1 MELHERLST
10 GTNNSTPVFSG
21 GRDPFAEVKNRI
33 HLLLVSDLGPQ
44 LFDLPDSDIARE
56 RAMAEIREQL
66 QQEPQLSR
74 SDRERLAREISD
86 DVFGYGPIEQLISD
100 PSVSEIMVNGHEQI
114 WIERDG
120 KITQTGLQF
129 ADDAQLRRIITK
141 MVGQVGRRID
151 ESSPMVDA
159 RLPDGSRV
167 NAIISPLSL
176 SGPLLTIRR
185 FSAERFDL
193 DELVRIGTM
202 SQESCDFLCSCI
214 KAELNLL
221 ISGGTGTGK
230 TTMLNALSAA
240 VPDRDRIVTIED
252 AAELQLKQKHTLRLE
267 SRPKNIEGEGE
278 ITIRD
283 LVRNALRMRPDR
295 IIVGEVRGAEALDM
309 LQAMNTG
316 HEGSLSTI
324 HANSPRDALSR
335 LETMVLMAGYD
346 LPLRAI
352 RHNVASALD
361 LIVQIERLDD
371 GTRHVTAISEV
382 QRMEGEVITL
392 QPLFEFK
399 LDHFTPEG
407 QVIGDLAPTGL
418 RPAFLP
424 KFKRHGIELAED
436 LFGTPSNAMF
446 GVEGDGNAAQWV
458 RAEAAR

>member
-1 MELHERLST
+1 MDLHERLSAVN
-10 GTNNSTPVFSG
+10 GSNAASLLVD
-21 GRDPFAEVKNRI
+21 GRDPFAEIKNRI
-33 HLLLVSDLGPQ
+33 HLSLVSDLGPQ
-44 LFDLPDSDIARE
+44 LLDVADSQEARE

-86 DVFGYGPIEQLISD
+86 DVFGYGPLEQLIAD
-100 PSVSEIMVNGHEQI
+100 QTVSEIMVNGHSEI

-120 KITQTGLQF
+120 LLAPTGLQF
-129 ADDAQLRRIITK
+129 ADDAQLRRIINK

-167 NAIISPLSL
+167 NAIIAPLSL

-185 FSAERFDL
+185 FSAERYDL
-193 DELVRIGTM
+193 AELVRIGTM
-202 SQESCDFLCSCI
+202 SQQSCDFLCSCI
-214 KAELNLL
+214 KAELNIL

-252 AAELQLKQKHTLRLE
+252 AAELQLKQRHTLRLE

-278 ITIRD
+278 VSIRD

-295 IIVGEVRGAEALDM
+295 IIVGEVRGPEALDM

-352 RHNVASALD
+352 RHNVSSALD

-392 QPLFEFK
+392 QPLFEFRIER
-399 LDHFTPEG
+399 FTEEG
-407 QVIGDLAPTGL
+407 KIIGDLLPTGL
-418 RPAFLP
+418 RPSFLP
-424 KFKRHGIELAED
+424 KFKRHGIDLPED
-436 LFGTPSNAMF
+436 LFGTHERAMY
-446 GVEGDGNAAQWV
+446 GVDGGQGASWV
-458 RAEAAR
+458 RSAEGA